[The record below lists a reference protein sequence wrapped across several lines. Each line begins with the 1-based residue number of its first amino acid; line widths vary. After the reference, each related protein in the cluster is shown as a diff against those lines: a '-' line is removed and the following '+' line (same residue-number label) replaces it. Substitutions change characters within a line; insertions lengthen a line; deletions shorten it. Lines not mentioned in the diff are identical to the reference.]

1 MAFKALIV
9 GGALVAS
16 LGLAQSTSAAVVLSD
31 NFNSDPQQLND
42 SGDSVFASLAGA
54 SNASTDIVSNG
65 APYFL
70 CAPGQGDCID
80 LDGST
85 GSGNNPAGI
94 LQSKAP
100 IGAGTY
106 TLSFDLQGNERGAPA
121 QTTVVCLG
129 STAIASINLGSDAPY
144 KPYSYTFTTAGGNLT
159 FTEQG
164 PSDQQ
169 GNVLDNV
176 VLSTAAVP
184 EPASWL
190 LMLTG
195 LGGFGF
201 MMRSHRKYATAAA

>member
-1 MAFKALIV
+1 VAFKALIV
-9 GGALVAS
+9 GGALAAS
-16 LGLAQSTSAAVVLSD
+16 LGLAQSASAAVVLSD

-70 CAPGQGDCID
+70 CAPGQGDCVD

-85 GSGNNPAGI
+85 GNGNNPAGI
-94 LQSKAP
+94 LQSKAL

-106 TLSFDLQGNERGAPA
+106 TLSFDLQGNGRGAPA
-121 QTTVVCLG
+121 QTTVVSLG

-144 KPYSYTFTTAGGNLT
+144 TPYSYTFTTAGGNLT

-176 VLSTAAVP
+176 VLSTGVP

-195 LGGFGF
+195 LGGLGV
-201 MMRSHRKYATAAA
+201 MTRSRRRYATAAA